1 MNPFSVPARV
11 AAGFPSPGEEWR
23 EPSLNVRRLLGFG
36 GEGSFCYPMKSS
48 ALSAA
53 GIMRGD
59 LLIVSPTL
67 AAANRDLV
75 MAQVNGAVWV
85 RRLLLAHGMQFL
97 VPEDLLN
104 PHQVRLTVFAHE
116 KLHLWGVILCSIH
129 PLHLQARARLIPFV
143 RTRDI
148 DAILALDQPGVY
160 CTRVLGHSMRTVGIE
175 DGDVLIID
183 RRLQAE
189 ENDIIIAALDGGFVV
204 KRLVQVKEAIFL
216 LSDNPQM
223 APIAVTSQRFQIWG
237 VVLFNLHVV
246 HPLITSRFQS
256 QERQRP

>member
-1 MNPFSVPARV
+1 MHEPHPPYVL
-11 AAGFPSPGEEWR
+11 AGFPSPGEEFR
-23 EPSLNVRRLLGFG
+23 EPTLNLRSLLGFG
-36 GEGSFCYPMKSS
+36 GEGSFSYPMKSS

-75 MAQVNGAVWV
+75 IAQVNGAVWV
-85 RRLLLAHGMQFL
+85 RRLLRAHGMTFL

-104 PHQVRLTVFAHE
+104 PRQARLTIFSHE
-116 KLHLWGVILCSIH
+116 SLHMWGVILCSIH
-129 PLHLQARARLIPFV
+129 PLHPQARARLPPFV

-148 DAILALDQPGVY
+148 DAILGLDQPGVY
-160 CTRVLGHSMRTVGIE
+160 CTRVKGHSMCSVGIE
-175 DGDVLIID
+175 DGDILIID
-183 RRLQAE
+183 RSLQAE

-204 KRLVQVKEAIFL
+204 KRLVQVQEAIFL

-223 APIAVTSQRFQIWG
+223 APIAVTSQHFQIWG

-246 HPLITSRFQS
+246 HPLLTSRFQF
-256 QERQRP
+256 QERRKP